1 MPVRAAPYTGMLPC
15 VTIGTSI
22 VLIAIGAVLRYAVT
36 GEVDWIDIQT
46 VGTILLLVGIL
57 GLILS
62 LLYTFVWSDRARA
75 RHAGGP
81 PYDDGRTRQLPPRDR
96 F

>member
-1 MPVRAAPYTGMLPC
+1 MPVVPAAYTGMLPR

-62 LLYTFVWSDRARA
+62 LIYTFAWSPAAR
-75 RHAGGP
+75 RRREVEY
-81 PYDDGRTRQLPPRDR
+81 YDDRPPPPTRRY
-96 F
+96 

>member
-1 MPVRAAPYTGMLPC
+1 MPVRPSLYTGMLPS

-62 LLYTFVWSDRARA
+62 LIYTFMWSPNARR
-75 RHAGGP
+75 RHDVD
-81 PYDDGRTRQLPPRDR
+81 YRDR
-96 F
+96 PPDPPTRRY

>member
-1 MPVRAAPYTGMLPC
+1 MPVRAARYTGMLPC

-62 LLYTFVWSDRARA
+62 LIYTFAWSPAARRRRDVDYYDR
-75 RHAGGP
+75 P
-81 PYDDGRTRQLPPRDR
+81 PDPPTRRY
-96 F
+96 